1 MFSVTISSIEAGAK
15 QRDDTRQVGIETG
28 EVSTSDENKFRWRSP
43 NLKDKGQDGWPERR
57 VIPEFLQVAAMLS
70 LGPHGHLNETHQ
82 GEEGHGQ
89 TLSHQREAEPGAQ
102 LQQKEECEN
111 VYNGWPFTS

>member
-1 MFSVTISSIEAGAK
+1 
-15 QRDDTRQVGIETG
+15 
-28 EVSTSDENKFRWRSP
+28 
-43 NLKDKGQDGWPERR
+43 
-57 VIPEFLQVAAMLS
+57 MLS

-111 VYNGWPFTS
+111 VYNG